1 MAWIEELRAEDP
13 VFDSLRGPKGVAHI
27 FRVHGL
33 APDALKAH
41 LQLYKVLLFGPS
53 PLTRA
58 QRKMIGMP
66 RTGSQTRSYGTG
78 STSS

>member
-1 MAWIEELRAEDP
+1 MAWIQEPPTVDP
-13 VFDSLRGPKGVAHI
+13 VFDSVRGPKGVAHI

-41 LQLYKVLLFGPS
+41 LQLYKMLLFGLS

-58 QRKMIGMP
+58 QREMIGVAVSEANDC
-66 RTGSQTRSYGTG
+66 RY
-78 STSS
+78 